1 MLYPEMPGE
10 VVASQDKVTVCVG
23 AAVPVRVNPA
33 VVIAGEAS
41 LVTVKVA
48 LRDPAVVGLNVI
60 VYGRL
65 CPAAI
70 VTGSEI
76 LPRLNAEFVV
86 LAAVMVT
93 LAPVT
98 VHFPGGRA
106 AGADNH
112 ATYVRKSPGTR
123 RADRGTWFRSLS
135 RGLLRLAS
143 DALDVIMTLPLTVPA
158 ADGAKLI
165 LSAVLCPADRVKG
178 VFTPDIVKAVPLTL
192 T

>member
-23 AAVPVRVNPA
+23 AAVPVPVNPA

-48 LRDPAVVGLNVI
+48 LRAPAAVGLNVI

-76 LPRLNAEFVV
+76 PPRVNAEFVV
-86 LAAVMVT
+86 LAAVTVT
-93 LAPVT
+93 LAPVAER
-98 VHFPGGRA
+98 FPE
-106 AGADNH
+106 
-112 ATYVRKSPGTR
+112 
-123 RADRGTWFRSLS
+123 
-135 RGLLRLAS
+135 
-143 DALDVIMTLPLTVPA
+143 
-158 ADGAKLI
+158 
-165 LSAVLCPADRVKG
+165 
-178 VFTPDIVKAVPLTL
+178 AVPLVPTTTL
-192 T
+192 PMLRVAGEAPS